1 MASRRL
7 RKQKQRRRGGT
18 YCGGADRAATII
30 AEAQDR
36 VQEILRDFQKTK
48 QELKVFQ
55 SKVKV
60 LLEAQVEIL
69 QELGEELE

>member
-1 MASRRL
+1 
-7 RKQKQRRRGGT
+7 
-18 YCGGADRAATII
+18 
-30 AEAQDR
+30 
-36 VQEILRDFQKTK
+36 LRDFQKTK